1 MYYDTEISRFYIDRK
16 DKTQSHLIIDKL
28 KQIWNFRDVIL
39 VEGEKSRMGYGNDLF
54 SNVSSLKR
62 ILCPSENA
70 FSAYSQILEEVS
82 KVDKSRLILIALGPT
97 ATVLAYDL
105 SKQGYQAIDIG
116 HLDVEYEWFLQSAS
130 DKCIIKNKYVNE
142 VDNRDVPNI
151 LDPVYQ
157 DQIMSII
164 K

>member
-1 MYYDTEISRFYIDRK
+1 M
-16 DKTQSHLIIDKL
+16 
-28 KQIWNFRDVIL
+28 
-39 VEGEKSRMGYGNDLF
+39 
-54 SNVSSLKR
+54 
-62 ILCPSENA
+62 
-70 FSAYSQILEEVS
+70 S

-142 VDNRDVPNI
+142 VDNREVSD
-151 LDPVYQ
+151 LSDPEYQ
-157 DQIMSII
+157 DQVISVI

>member
-1 MYYDTEISRFYIDRK
+1 MIKRCCCEYM
-16 DKTQSHLIIDKL
+16 KL
-28 KQIWNFRDVIL
+28 LCV
-39 VEGEKSRMGYGNDLF
+39 MGGCIPPLSY
-54 SNVSSLKR
+54 
-62 ILCPSENA
+62 CNA

-116 HLDVEYEWFLQSAS
+116 HLDVEYEWFLQSAL

-142 VDNRDVPNI
+142 VDNREVSD
-151 LDPVYQ
+151 LSDPEYQ
-157 DQIMSII
+157 DQVISVI